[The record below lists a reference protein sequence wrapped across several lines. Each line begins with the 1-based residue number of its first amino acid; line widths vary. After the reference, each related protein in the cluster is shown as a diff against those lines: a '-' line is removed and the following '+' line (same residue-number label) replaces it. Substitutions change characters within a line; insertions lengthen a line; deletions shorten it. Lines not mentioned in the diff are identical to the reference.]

1 MFSEQKEL
9 KLKTKLGVPACRSSK
24 TGLSFISHKWFN
36 LDNKLTL
43 IFPKG
48 SPTTFKVRVINDEG
62 KVKFDEV
69 VKIDVAKKTE
79 TFHVPSR
86 EQSNEADVIHDFR
99 KVNHYLF
106 SSLVC
111 SVFLPISLCFVHS

>member
-1 MFSEQKEL
+1 M
-9 KLKTKLGVPACRSSK
+9 T
-24 TGLSFISHKWFN
+24 
-36 LDNKLTL
+36 LT
-43 IFPKG
+43 FPKG
-48 SPTTFKVRVINDEG
+48 SPTTFKVRVIDDEG

-86 EQSNEADVIHDFR
+86 ERSDEADVINDFR

-106 SSLVC
+106 SSFEFAEF
-111 SVFLPISLCFVHS
+111 SFVFLNASFIIRILEVSN